1 MTSWYERLYAT
12 VAPEI
17 GIDLGTANTPVFVR
31 GHGVRFVEPTIVAI
45 NADSGDVITVGE
57 GAKQMLG
64 RTPRNIQVIRP
75 MRNGVVSNFA
85 YTEALVRQLMERA
98 MRGRPLFPP
107 RVMVGVPGSATEVER
122 KAVREA
128 LVGAG
133 AGRVYF
139 IPQAVAAAVGA
150 GLPILEPGASVIVDI
165 GGGTT
170 EIAVLSLGGLVV
182 GRSLKLGGDRI
193 DEAIVS
199 YLRNSRGFLIGER
212 TAEALK
218 ISHGYYG
225 RPLGRE
231 PAKVPGQDLRRMRP
245 GTVQVREEDIGA
257 AIAEPVGQIVD
268 AVRAVIEQT
277 PPELVRDIA
286 ERGLVL
292 AGGGAAIAGL
302 AETLSVVLSI
312 PTRIADTPLLC
323 VALGA
328 GAILGDQRLFDAL
341 YPAPE
346 SMIGRWW
353 RFLRSGMRESSSY
366 SSR

>member
-1 MTSWYERLYAT
+1 MSAFYEKLYARY
-12 VAPEI
+12 APEI

-31 GHGVRFVEPTIVAI
+31 GHGIRFVEPTVVAVNTDTGEI
-45 NADSGDVITVGE
+45 LTVGE

-85 YTEALVRQLMERA
+85 YTEALVHQLMERA
-98 MRGRPLFPP
+98 LRGRPFLAP

-128 LVGAG
+128 LLGAG

-139 IPQAVAAAVGA
+139 VPQSIAAAVGA
-150 GLPILEPGASVIVDI
+150 GLPIFEPGGSLIVDI

-170 EIAVLSLGGLVV
+170 EIAVLSLGGLVS
-182 GRSLKLGGDRI
+182 GRSLKLGGDRL
-193 DEAIVS
+193 DEAIIAHIRS
-199 YLRNSRGFLIGER
+199 GRGFLIGDR
-212 TAEALK
+212 TAETLK

-225 RPLGRE
+225 RPMGR
-231 PAKVPGQDLRRMRP
+231 PSVSVPGQDLRRLRP
-245 GTVQVREEDIGA
+245 GTIVVREEDVGA
-257 AIAEPVGQIVD
+257 AIAEPIGQIVD

-277 PPELVRDIA
+277 PPELVRDIG

-292 AGGGAAIAGL
+292 AGGGASIAGL
-302 AETLSVVLSI
+302 AQTLSMVLSI

-328 GAILGDQRLFDAL
+328 GKILGDPRLFDAL
-341 YPAPE
+341 YPAPQTL
-346 SMIGRWW
+346 IGRWW

>member
-1 MTSWYERLYAT
+1 MASPFESLYARI
-12 VAPEI
+12 APAI

-31 GHGVRFVEPTIVAI
+31 GHGVRFVEPTVVAVNLDTGEI
-45 NADSGDVITVGE
+45 LTVGE

-64 RTPRNIQVIRP
+64 KTPRNIAVIRP

-85 YTEALVRQLMERA
+85 YTEALVHQLMERA
-98 MRGRPLFPP
+98 LRGRPLVPP

-128 LVGAG
+128 ALGAG

-139 IPQAVAAAVGA
+139 VSQAIAAAVGA
-150 GLPILEPGASVIVDI
+150 GLPILEPGGSMIVDI

-170 EIAVLSLGGLVV
+170 EIAVLSLGGLVA
-182 GRSLKLGGDRI
+182 GRSLKLGGDRL
-193 DEAIVS
+193 DEAITAF
-199 YLRNSRGFLIGER
+199 LRSNRGFLVGER

-225 RPLGRE
+225 RPLGR
-231 PAKVPGQDLRRMRP
+231 ASVWVSGQDLRKMRP
-245 GTVQVREEDIGA
+245 GTVEVREEDVGA
-257 AIAEPVGQIVD
+257 AIAEPIGQIVD
-268 AVRAVIEQT
+268 AIRAVIEQT
-277 PPELVRDIA
+277 PPELVRDIG

-292 AGGGAAIAGL
+292 AGGGASIAGL
-302 AETLSVVLSI
+302 AETLSLVLGI
-312 PTRIADTPLLC
+312 PARIADTPLLC

-328 GAILGDQRLFDAL
+328 GEILGDPRLFDAL
-341 YPAPE
+341 YPAPV
-346 SMIGRWW
+346 SLIGRWW
-353 RFLRSGMRESSSY
+353 RFLHSGMRESSSY